1 MLGGRWPAVGDSD
14 EGERVNWLK
23 DTTQSYRRGFVEGEA
38 GQRNAYLL
46 EVGAEDR
53 EEYERGF
60 AAGLEAREKS
70 E

>member
-1 MLGGRWPAVGDSD
+1 M
-14 EGERVNWLK
+14 NWLK